1 MDIKARFSTKVEP
14 CFDCC
19 SRGINRY
26 YELKIIVGEDSTA
39 YEIKDT
45 EYEQHKAMI
54 FLGTIKEIN
63 EMSLILTPIKNSS
76 HNIWKSIHSI
86 CEGGNIVCNNYVTL
100 CHPMLLQ

>member
-26 YELKIIVGEDSTA
+26 YELKIIVGEDSVMETA

-45 EYEQHKAMI
+45 EYEQHFK
-54 FLGTIKEIN
+54 KE
-63 EMSLILTPIKNSS
+63 
-76 HNIWKSIHSI
+76 
-86 CEGGNIVCNNYVTL
+86 GYVFFRNHKGEKTK
-100 CHPMLLQ
+100 CY